1 MFAPAAVPVVV
12 TTITFTSI
20 AFILVVTRIYTR
32 FVMLKNAGPDDYVMV
47 GAMVST
53 SCPFDTRRLAFDHL
67 EKHIIFKD
75 SPADRAIA
83 CINWILHRHFLS

>member
-12 TTITFTSI
+12 TSITFTSI

-53 SCPFDTRRLAFDHL
+53 CTFDTCRFAFDHL
-67 EKHIIFKD
+67 EKHFISKD
-75 SPADRAIA
+75 SPANKAIA
-83 CINWILHRHFLS
+83 CINRILHRHFLS